1 MGDHTRLL
9 SFLRFAMELAMS
21 SPLLAK
27 LSALFSSDAACL
39 ESLERVRGRGRER
52 LRVVAYRLGGMQYS
66 WAPRFRLAVLLLL
79 RDKFPELVGAVEVVD
94 PTVAPVERRAMEELG
109 CIVTT
114 SPALCLVVEKPTL
127 IFMPYADRV
136 FFENLLILNWSPD
149 KLGKIVVLGHSF
161 SAMVKM
167 LELSIS
173 KQEKCGVNEQREKV
187 KRVLAIQSYVQELEL
202 CAEISGLFDNPL
214 LGDEYP
220 YELNRY
226 DYNNSPEQCT
236 CMHCVARMESSAVI
250 CALPSIF
257 SVHFFHLDAE
267 IDMEYF
273 IPGNCATRV
282 WSNANVQVN
291 YDAQLEGWHLN
302 PSDAYIEDKHLYE
315 AESIVKEM
323 RETISD
329 VRNSKLYAKFVDHV
343 KKDHSISSHISSML
357 GAHECIQ
364 LVVYGI
370 GSFEFDVKSQYQIA
384 FALLL
389 KEDDIFPISDIEIYD
404 PSLSPAD
411 VKACFDLGLRVLLV
425 NEQCQRSVDKPT
437 IFFVPGL
444 SFVGNLI
451 ESNFTPEQLNNIIL
465 ISYGVKN
472 IGDSIS
478 AELEN
483 GNNGF
488 TSLKGSPELEREKF
502 IWASINYINEVI
514 VMENFNAHLWGVSD
528 LRFEFLDVAADVNMN
543 SNLPR
548 LTLKEKFFLNFKL
561 ELEYN
566 SFFAFDHVSYF
577 RMCLEE
583 RMSRPFQE
591 DQDDCKDGKSRDWA
605 HEFQHRIPAMHRKTW
620 SPPPK
625 GWIKFNFHGIGGS
638 KDRSAGMGGVFHN
651 EDGVLSFFIG
661 SLGDVDQTV
670 ASIGAIEL
678 GLKVMLEYH
687 EPVKKLIVEG
697 DDLTVIRWLNRVSH
711 PPARA
716 RDSFLRSYLHLTS
729 MLLPCEGAVAPA
741 ENETSK
747 DSDNENDS
755 SSQDASRKSWLPLWL
770 WRSCSCSAI
779 SKFFARAAAVLW
791 LCSSNQAEPISPE
804 DEHDIS
810 SQDASPTEPPND
822 GNIEN
827 DASPAKQFERE
838 YIAWRVDK
846 EANQVAIGLAR
857 LGSMLPDHQNRV
869 KVHSSTQC
877 DCEIQREMRNGR
889 LPDITVGFPVEEPS

>member
-1 MGDHTRLL
+1 MRECQHEGMPSRTPEVVAGRASRGCHHVNVLPMSGKIMLPLTAASSGSVALPCDAPVFTEKLGCLSYRKMSSLFPCAARAACPGGPRSLNLIKEEFVMGDHARLM
-9 SFLRFAMELAMS
+9 SFLWFAMELAMS
-21 SPLLAK
+21 SPLFAK

-39 ESLERVRGRGRER
+39 EGLERVRGRGHER
-52 LRVVAYRLGGMQYS
+52 LRVVAYRLGGLRYS

-79 RDKFPELVGAVEVVD
+79 RDKFPELVGAIEVVD

-114 SPALCLVVEKPTL
+114 SPALCLVVEEPTL

-161 SAMVKM
+161 STMVKM

-187 KRVLAIQSYVQELEL
+187 KRVLAIPSYVQELEL

-220 YELNRY
+220 YELNQY
-226 DYNNSPEQCT
+226 DYNNSPEQC
-236 CMHCVARMESSAVI
+236 
-250 CALPSIF
+250 
-257 SVHFFHLDAE
+257 
-267 IDMEYF
+267 
-273 IPGNCATRV
+273 NCATRV
-282 WSNANVQVN
+282 GSNVNVQMG
-291 YDAQLEGWHLN
+291 YDAQLEG
-302 PSDAYIEDKHLYE
+302 
-315 AESIVKEM
+315 
-323 RETISD
+323 
-329 VRNSKLYAKFVDHV
+329 
-343 KKDHSISSHISSML
+343 ML

-389 KEDDIFPISDIEIYD
+389 KEDNIFPISDIEIYD
-404 PSLSPAD
+404 PSLPPAD
-411 VKACFDLGLRVLLV
+411 VKACFDLDLRVLLV
-425 NEQCQRSVDKPT
+425 NEQCQRSVDKPI

-444 SFVGNLI
+444 AFVGNLI
-451 ESNFTPEQLNNIIL
+451 ESNFSPEQLNNIIL

-472 IGDSIS
+472 IGDRIS

-483 GNNGF
+483 WNNGF
-488 TSLKGSPELEREKF
+488 TSLKGSPELERERF

-514 VMENFNAHLWGVSD
+514 VMENFNAHFWGVSD
-528 LRFEFLDVAADVNMN
+528 MRFEFLDVAADVDMN
-543 SNLPR
+543 SNLP
-548 LTLKEKFFLNFKL
+548 K
-561 ELEYN
+561 
-566 SFFAFDHVSYF
+566 
-577 RMCLEE
+577 
-583 RMSRPFQE
+583 RMSRPFQD
-591 DQDDCKDGKSRDWA
+591 DQDDCKDGKPQDWA
-605 HEFQHRIPAMHRKTW
+605 HEFLHRIPAMHRKTW

-661 SLGDVDQTV
+661 SLGNVDQTV

-697 DDLTVIRWLNRVSH
+697 DDLTVIRWFNRVSH

-716 RDSFLRSYLHLTS
+716 HDSFLRSYLHLTS
-729 MLLPCEGAVAPA
+729 MPLPCEGAAVPA
-741 ENETSK
+741 EISK
-747 DSDNENDS
+747 DPDHENGS
-755 SSQDASRKSWLPLWL
+755 SS
-770 WRSCSCSAI
+770 
-779 SKFFARAAAVLW
+779 
-791 LCSSNQAEPISPE
+791 
-804 DEHDIS
+804 H
-810 SQDASPTEPPND
+810 DASPTKPPND

-838 YIAWRVDK
+838 YIAWRVDE

-869 KVHSSTQC
+869 KLLFLFCALALFESIASHLSFHGPSLPQPISRDSCSRGILV
-877 DCEIQREMRNGR
+877 RLGRNNFSIVSFQ
-889 LPDITVGFPVEEPS
+889 D

>member
-1 MGDHTRLL
+1 MRECQHEGMPSRTPEVVAGRASRGCHHVNVLPMSGKIMLPLTAASSGSGPRSLNLIKEEFVMGDHARLM
-9 SFLRFAMELAMS
+9 SFLWFAMELAMS
-21 SPLLAK
+21 SPLFAK

-39 ESLERVRGRGRER
+39 EGLERVRGRGHER
-52 LRVVAYRLGGMQYS
+52 LRVVAYRLGGLRYS

-79 RDKFPELVGAVEVVD
+79 RDKFPELVGAIEVVD

-114 SPALCLVVEKPTL
+114 SPALCLVVEEPTL

-161 SAMVKM
+161 STMVKM

-187 KRVLAIQSYVQELEL
+187 KRVLAIPSYVQELEL

-220 YELNRY
+220 YELNQ
-226 DYNNSPEQCT
+226 S
-236 CMHCVARMESSAVI
+236 
-250 CALPSIF
+250 
-257 SVHFFHLDAE
+257 SVHACTAL
-267 IDMEYF
+267 
-273 IPGNCATRV
+273 RV
-282 WSNANVQVN
+282 W
-291 YDAQLEGWHLN
+291 
-302 PSDAYIEDKHLYE
+302 K
-315 AESIVKEM
+315 AEF
-323 RETISD
+323 
-329 VRNSKLYAKFVDHV
+329 YAITKFVDHM
-343 KKDHSISSHISSML
+343 KKDQSICSHISSML

-389 KEDDIFPISDIEIYD
+389 KEDNIFPISDIEIYD
-404 PSLSPAD
+404 PSLPPAD
-411 VKACFDLGLRVLLV
+411 VKACFDLDLRVLLV
-425 NEQCQRSVDKPT
+425 NEQCQRSVDKPI

-444 SFVGNLI
+444 AFVGNLI
-451 ESNFTPEQLNNIIL
+451 ESNFSPEQLNNIIL

-472 IGDSIS
+472 IGDRIS

-483 GNNGF
+483 WNNGF
-488 TSLKGSPELEREKF
+488 TSLKGSPELERERF

-514 VMENFNAHLWGVSD
+514 VMENFNAHFWGVSD
-528 LRFEFLDVAADVNMN
+528 MRFEFLDVAADVDMN
-543 SNLPR
+543 SNLP
-548 LTLKEKFFLNFKL
+548 K
-561 ELEYN
+561 
-566 SFFAFDHVSYF
+566 
-577 RMCLEE
+577 
-583 RMSRPFQE
+583 RMSRPFQD
-591 DQDDCKDGKSRDWA
+591 DQDDCKDGKPQDWA
-605 HEFQHRIPAMHRKTW
+605 HEFLHRIPAMHRKTW

-661 SLGDVDQTV
+661 SLGNVDQTV

-697 DDLTVIRWLNRVSH
+697 DDLTVIRWFNRVSH

-716 RDSFLRSYLHLTS
+716 HDSFLRSYLHLTS
-729 MLLPCEGAVAPA
+729 MSLPCEGAAVPA
-741 ENETSK
+741 EISK
-747 DSDNENDS
+747 DPDHENGS
-755 SSQDASRKSWLPLWL
+755 SS
-770 WRSCSCSAI
+770 
-779 SKFFARAAAVLW
+779 
-791 LCSSNQAEPISPE
+791 
-804 DEHDIS
+804 H
-810 SQDASPTEPPND
+810 DASPTKPPND

-838 YIAWRVDK
+838 YIAWRVDE

-889 LPDITVGFPVEEPS
+889 LPDITVDLCRVTGEMAETEEPGQDRRVLPPAPHGEGFTFSSPTFLICCGFFLFTRRSRGQA

>member
-1 MGDHTRLL
+1 MGDHARLM
-9 SFLRFAMELAMS
+9 SFLWFAMELAMS
-21 SPLLAK
+21 SPLFAK

-39 ESLERVRGRGRER
+39 EGLERVRGRGHER
-52 LRVVAYRLGGMQYS
+52 LRVVAYRLGGLRYS

-79 RDKFPELVGAVEVVD
+79 RDKFPELVGAIEVVD

-114 SPALCLVVEKPTL
+114 SPALCLVVEEPTL

-161 SAMVKM
+161 STMVKM

-187 KRVLAIQSYVQELEL
+187 KRVLAIPSYVQELEL

-220 YELNRY
+220 YELNQY

-236 CMHCVARMESSAVI
+236 CMHCVARMESGALI
-250 CALPSIF
+250 CALPSTF
-257 SVHFFHLDAE
+257 SIHFFHLDAE
-267 IDMEYF
+267 IDMEYL

-282 WSNANVQVN
+282 GSNVNVQMG
-291 YDAQLEGWHLN
+291 YDAQLEG
-302 PSDAYIEDKHLYE
+302 
-315 AESIVKEM
+315 
-323 RETISD
+323 
-329 VRNSKLYAKFVDHV
+329 
-343 KKDHSISSHISSML
+343 
-357 GAHECIQ
+357 
-364 LVVYGI
+364 
-370 GSFEFDVKSQYQIA
+370 
-384 FALLL
+384 
-389 KEDDIFPISDIEIYD
+389 
-404 PSLSPAD
+404 
-411 VKACFDLGLRVLLV
+411 
-425 NEQCQRSVDKPT
+425 
-437 IFFVPGL
+437 
-444 SFVGNLI
+444 
-451 ESNFTPEQLNNIIL
+451 
-465 ISYGVKN
+465 
-472 IGDSIS
+472 
-478 AELEN
+478 
-483 GNNGF
+483 
-488 TSLKGSPELEREKF
+488 
-502 IWASINYINEVI
+502 
-514 VMENFNAHLWGVSD
+514 
-528 LRFEFLDVAADVNMN
+528 
-543 SNLPR
+543 
-548 LTLKEKFFLNFKL
+548 
-561 ELEYN
+561 
-566 SFFAFDHVSYF
+566 HVSYF

-583 RMSRPFQE
+583 RMSRPFQD
-591 DQDDCKDGKSRDWA
+591 DQDDCKDGKPQDWA
-605 HEFQHRIPAMHRKTW
+605 HEFLHRIPAMHRKTW

-661 SLGDVDQTV
+661 SLGNVDQTV

-697 DDLTVIRWLNRVSH
+697 DDLTVIRWFNRVSH

-716 RDSFLRSYLHLTS
+716 HDSFLRSYLHLTS
-729 MLLPCEGAVAPA
+729 MPLPCEGAAVPA
-741 ENETSK
+741 EISK
-747 DSDNENDS
+747 DPDHENGS
-755 SSQDASRKSWLPLWL
+755 SS
-770 WRSCSCSAI
+770 
-779 SKFFARAAAVLW
+779 
-791 LCSSNQAEPISPE
+791 
-804 DEHDIS
+804 H
-810 SQDASPTEPPND
+810 DASPTKPPND

-838 YIAWRVDK
+838 YIAWRVDE

-889 LPDITVGFPVEEPS
+889 LPDITVGLPVEEPS

>member
-1 MGDHTRLL
+1 MAETEPNQDQQVLRPTPAATRQMEAADQEERSQDPQPSPASPHGGPRSLNLIKEEFVMGDHARLM
-9 SFLRFAMELAMS
+9 SFLWFAMELAMS
-21 SPLLAK
+21 SPLFAK

-39 ESLERVRGRGRER
+39 EGLERVRGRGHER
-52 LRVVAYRLGGMQYS
+52 LRVVAYRLGDMRYS
-66 WAPRFRLAVLLLL
+66 WVPRFRLAVLLLL
-79 RDKFPELVGAVEVVD
+79 RDKFPELVGAIEVVD
-94 PTVAPVERRAMEELG
+94 PTVAPVERRAMKELG

-114 SPALCLVVEKPTL
+114 SPALCLVVEEPTL

-161 SAMVKM
+161 STMVKM

-173 KQEKCGVNEQREKV
+173 KQEKCG
-187 KRVLAIQSYVQELEL
+187 
-202 CAEISGLFDNPL
+202 
-214 LGDEYP
+214 
-220 YELNRY
+220 
-226 DYNNSPEQCT
+226 
-236 CMHCVARMESSAVI
+236 
-250 CALPSIF
+250 
-257 SVHFFHLDAE
+257 
-267 IDMEYF
+267 
-273 IPGNCATRV
+273 NCATRV
-282 WSNANVQVN
+282 WSNVNVQMG

-302 PSDAYIEDKHLYE
+302 PSDAYIEDRHLYE

-329 VRNSKLYAKFVDHV
+329 VRNSTLYTKFVDRM
-343 KKDHSISSHISSML
+343 KKDQSICSHISSML

-389 KEDDIFPISDIEIYD
+389 KEDNIFPISDIEIYD

-411 VKACFDLGLRVLLV
+411 VKACFDLDLRVLLV

-444 SFVGNLI
+444 AFVGNLI
-451 ESNFTPEQLNNIIL
+451 ESNFSPEQLNNIIL

-472 IGDSIS
+472 IRDSIF

-483 GNNGF
+483 GTNGF
-488 TSLKGSPELEREKF
+488 TSLKGSPELERE
-502 IWASINYINEVI
+502 S
-514 VMENFNAHLWGVSD
+514 
-528 LRFEFLDVAADVNMN
+528 
-543 SNLPR
+543 
-548 LTLKEKFFLNFKL
+548 
-561 ELEYN
+561 
-566 SFFAFDHVSYF
+566 HVSYF

-583 RMSRPFQE
+583 RMSRPFQD
-591 DQDDCKDGKSRDWA
+591 DQDDCKDGKPQDWA
-605 HEFQHRIPAMHRKTW
+605 HEFLHRIPAMHRKTW

-625 GWIKFNFHGIGGS
+625 GWIKFNFHGLGGS

-661 SLGDVDQTV
+661 SLGNVDQTV

-697 DDLTVIRWLNRVSH
+697 DDLTVIRWFNRVSH

-716 RDSFLRSYLHLTS
+716 HDSFLRSYLHLTS
-729 MLLPCEGAVAPA
+729 MSLPCEGAAVPA
-741 ENETSK
+741 EISK
-747 DSDNENDS
+747 DPDHENGS
-755 SSQDASRKSWLPLWL
+755 SS
-770 WRSCSCSAI
+770 
-779 SKFFARAAAVLW
+779 
-791 LCSSNQAEPISPE
+791 
-804 DEHDIS
+804 H
-810 SQDASPTEPPND
+810 DASPTKPPND

-827 DASPAKQFERE
+827 GKDRE
-838 YIAWRVDK
+838 
-846 EANQVAIGLAR
+846 
-857 LGSMLPDHQNRV
+857 S
-869 KVHSSTQC
+869 
-877 DCEIQREMRNGR
+877 
-889 LPDITVGFPVEEPS
+889 